1 MHSAQSGS
9 CSVLFL
15 LFYPGS
21 SFFLV
26 SDHVWC
32 QQNTWS
38 VCLIFSHHIWGFM
51 LYLCWASLVAQLVK
65 NLLAMRETWVR
76 SLGWKDPLEKGKAT
90 HSVFWP
96 REFLELYNLWGLKK
110 SDMTEQLSLHCWSKK
125 RHLPPVFLPEN
136 PMDRGTWQATVH
148 GVTESDTTE
157 PLSKHA

>member
-1 MHSAQSGS
+1 MWCSPWGRSRTWLSNWTELTECMFMVGSKNPVLLNSWGPSSPNTRTLVHSVQSGS
-9 CSVLFL
+9 CSVLSL

-90 HSVFWP
+90 HSSI
-96 REFLELYNLWGLKK
+96 LAWGIP
-110 SDMTEQLSLHCWSKK
+110 W
-125 RHLPPVFLPEN
+125 
-136 PMDRGTWQATVH
+136 TV
-148 GVTESDTTE
+148 
-157 PLSKHA
+157 